1 MAKKKMERTSLIAD
15 QIREESGELKTQDPI
30 ARMPMVVSVLDI
42 VPYNKN
48 PRKHTNESYAE
59 IKESI
64 RQKGLEQ
71 PFTITRRPGD
81 DKYMTKAGGN
91 TRLQVLQ
98 ELYQETGDEKFL
110 KVHLVFEPWVSE
122 ADTLI
127 SHLTE
132 NDLRGNLILIDRAQG
147 VREAQNYLEEERG
160 LKLST
165 RELSEALRQEGY
177 SIGKT
182 ALNTL
187 IYAIDRL
194 YPFMPEALDAGMGKS
209 VVEKIRKFENQ
220 CKEAWSEMAKDP
232 ELFDGVFDSSLRQ
245 ADAAEWYFDDLVKI
259 FIENA
264 SDATDE
270 KFSIVE
276 FYVHRAM
283 NAKKPPTK
291 EELEAFRQSQDPD
304 YKPTEKSE
312 TAESLPLADQD
323 RTEPKPKTPSS
334 DSNVIGD
341 DEGDSS
347 MSNVVPFASD
357 MGDDE
362 GDELEADVGRD
373 SEDSEPEEKFSL
385 NNLRAKAIELACE
398 VAKEAHIDDLIIKVD
413 DGFGWILAD
422 IPQHIHFP
430 NGFVDTDPAFRQI
443 WTTWFGL
450 FQVSGCSDS
459 SFSKIIAKH
468 IPEEKN
474 DLRFLL
480 EGDWDKLSEHGQ
492 YISTA
497 AVQTDFFLSTEKL
510 DATFKLIKTHHS
522 IKRLSQALV
531 KPLWTGGSDE

>member
-1 MAKKKMERTSLIAD
+1 MAKRITRTSLTDD
-15 QIREESGELKTQDPI
+15 QIRKEGGEIKRQDPI
-30 ARMPMVVSVLDI
+30 SRMPMVVSVLDI
-42 VPYNKN
+42 VAYEKN

-64 RQKGLEQ
+64 RLKGLEQ
-71 PFTITRRPGD
+71 PFTITRRPGV
-81 DKYMTKAGGN
+81 DKYTTKAGGN
-91 TRLQVLQ
+91 TRLQILQ
-98 ELYQETGDEKFL
+98 ELYSETGDEKFL

-147 VREAQNYLEEERG
+147 VREAQTFLEEERG
-160 LKLST
+160 LNLST
-165 RELSEALRQEGY
+165 RELSAALAEQGY

-194 YPFMPEALDAGMGKS
+194 YPFMPEALDAGMGKPA
-209 VVEKIRKFENQ
+209 VEKIRKFENR
-220 CKEAWSEMAKDP
+220 CKEAWTEMAKDP
-232 ELFDGVFDSSLRQ
+232 ALMDTAFETSLRQ

-264 SDATDE
+264 AEQTNE
-270 KFSIVE
+270 KISLVE
-276 FYVHRAM
+276 FYIHRAM

-291 EELEAFRQSQDPD
+291 AELEAFNQSQVDGAA
-304 YKPTEKSE
+304 KPTSESESEVLPIEETNQPTPEKINIDHDFSE
-312 TAESLPLADQD
+312 
-323 RTEPKPKTPSS
+323 SS
-334 DSNVIGD
+334 DED
-341 DEGDSS
+341 DETSD
-347 MSNVVPFASD
+347 VPFASD
-357 MGDDE
+357 LDEEHVDDDSDSNVKTE
-362 GDELEADVGRD
+362 VESEL
-373 SEDSEPEEKFSL
+373 PEERYSL
-385 NNLRAKAIELACE
+385 NDLRAKAIDLACS
-398 VAKEAHIDDLIIKVD
+398 VAKYAHIEDLVIKVD

-430 NGFVDTDPAFRQI
+430 NGFVDTDPDFQKI
-443 WTTWFGL
+443 WSTWFGL
-450 FQVSGCSDS
+450 FQVSGCSDRE
-459 SFSKIIAKH
+459 FSQAIATH

-480 EGDWDKLSEHGQ
+480 TGEWDKLREHGQ

-497 AVQTDFFLSTEKL
+497 AVQTDYFLSTSNEAL
-510 DATFKLIKTHHS
+510 EATFQLIKVHRD

-531 KPLWTGGSDE
+531 KPLWTGA

>member
-30 ARMPMVVSVLDI
+30 ARMPMVVSVLEI

-81 DKYMTKAGGN
+81 QNYMTKAGGN

-98 ELYQETGDEKFL
+98 ELYKETGDEKFL

-160 LKLST
+160 MKLST
-165 RELSEALRQEGY
+165 RELSEALKQEGY
-177 SIGKT
+177 SIGFS
-182 ALNTL
+182 ALSVL
-187 IYAIDRL
+187 LYAIDRL

-220 CKEAWSEMAKDP
+220 CKEAWSEIEKDP
-232 ELFDGVFDSSLRQ
+232 ELFDGVFESSLRQ

-264 SDATDE
+264 SDATNE
-270 KFSIVE
+270 KFSVVE
-276 FYVHRAM
+276 FYVHRAL

-304 YKPTEKSE
+304 FEPTASSNSVES
-312 TAESLPLADQD
+312 ESLPVNGT
-323 RTEPKPKTPSS
+323 TEPKPKAPSS
-334 DSNVIGD
+334 DSNVIED
-341 DEGDSS
+341 DESDSS

-357 MGDDE
+357 MDDDE
-362 GDELEADVGRD
+362 MDEPSLAVDH
-373 SEDSEPEEKFSL
+373 EPEEKFSL
-385 NNLRAKAIELACE
+385 NDLRAKAIEHACE
-398 VAKEAHIDDLIIKVD
+398 VAKEAHIEDLIIKVD

-430 NGFVDTDPAFRQI
+430 NGFVDTDPAFKKI

-459 SFSKIIAKH
+459 AFSKIIAKH

-480 EGDWDKLSEHGQ
+480 EGDWEKLSEHGQ

-497 AVQTDFFLSTEKL
+497 AVQTDFFLSTSML
-510 DATFKLIKTHHS
+510 DATVKLIKTHHS

-531 KPLWTGGSDE
+531 KPLWTGGHDE